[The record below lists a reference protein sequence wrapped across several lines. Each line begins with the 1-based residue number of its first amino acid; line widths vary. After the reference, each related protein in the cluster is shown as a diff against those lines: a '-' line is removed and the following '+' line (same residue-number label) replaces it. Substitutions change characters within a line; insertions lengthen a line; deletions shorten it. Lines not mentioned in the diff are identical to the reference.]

1 MSWRREK
8 GLSVT
13 SVFSA
18 LLELWGAL
26 WGADP
31 TQVEVANCRGCEVG
45 GVQLPQSC
53 PVHTSP
59 NLKVLQNFNYFAF
72 IYFWN
77 VIE

>member
-1 MSWRREK
+1 MEERERTVCHK
-8 GLSVT
+8 CVLSAAGTVPP
-13 SVFSA
+13 
-18 LLELWGAL
+18 L

-31 TQVEVANCRGCEVG
+31 TQVEVANFRGCEVS

>member
-1 MSWRREK
+1 MSWRLEK

-13 SVFSA
+13 DVSQCGWNCGENREFYSA
-18 LLELWGAL
+18 
-26 WGADP
+26 
-31 TQVEVANCRGCEVG
+31 QVEVANFRGCEVG

-72 IYFWN
+72 ICFWN